1 MEPTTP
7 TTERE
12 LPTDRDILIAV
23 LNLVGALAERMTGER
38 PTVCVYYGD
47 NQFVS
52 VTPTT
57 SVVSWA
63 KPVGE
68 SAPPAARGE

>member
-1 MEPTTP
+1 MEPTTS
-7 TTERE
+7 TAERDY
-12 LPTDRDILIAV
+12 PTDRDVLTAV
-23 LNLVGALAERMTGER
+23 LNLVGALAERLTGER
-38 PTVCVYYGD
+38 PTVRVYYGD

-63 KPVGE
+63 KPGAEPVRPVAPGE
-68 SAPPAARGE
+68 